1 MDFLLKIEESGI
13 CQWVREADS
22 LFAFPGI
29 LLLHTLGMGLVVGIN
44 AMVDFRILGFAPAVR
59 IQSLQRFFPI
69 MWVGFW
75 INAITGTILLAVNAT
90 KLTANPDFYVK
101 LAFIALAVINV
112 QLLKGQLFGQI
123 PTSDEAAR
131 DETPLSTKAK
141 ILAVTSLI
149 FWLGAILSGRL
160 LAYVGRSSGVF

>member
-1 MDFLLKIEESGI
+1 MDFLLRIQESGF

-29 LLLHTLGMGLVVGIN
+29 LLLHTIGMGLVVGIN
-44 AMVDFRILGFAPAVR
+44 TTFDLRILGFAPAVR
-59 IQSLQRFFPI
+59 LRAFEKFFPI

-75 INAITGTILLAVNAT
+75 INAITGTILLAVNLT
-90 KLTANPDFYVK
+90 KLTHNPDFYVK

-112 QLLKGQLFGQI
+112 QLLKPEVFRA
-123 PTSDEAAR
+123 E
-131 DETPLSTKAK
+131 ETPPSTRAK

-149 FWLGAILSGRL
+149 FWLGAITS
-160 LAYVGRSSGVF
+160 